1 MGDMADDSENDAPL
15 ETDPTG
21 RYQRCDEVL
30 GEGAYKLVYRACDLE
45 EGNEVAWNQ
54 LRFDHLSRREA
65 QKILSE
71 IGILQ
76 SIRNDHIINFYASW
90 STPSPNVAGGERI
103 VFITELM
110 SSGTLKQYLKKTLKG
125 ALKPKVLKS
134 WCRQILLGLAYMH
147 THQPPII
154 HRDLK
159 CDNIFINGN
168 NGQLKIGDLGLA
180 VVRHRTHVS
189 SVLGT
194 PEFMAPELYD
204 EKYDEKIDIYAF
216 GMCVLEMVTKDYPYA
231 ECTNQAQIYRKV
243 SQGIKPKALD
253 DVQDSEVREF
263 IDRCLDHDA
272 KTRPSAQELLDSE
285 FLKPCANIP
294 LSSSEAT
301 SGASGHFALDGHDH
315 IDVVRQS
322 TPAPGIASTLTLST
336 ATLPIPVPG
345 PIPLRI
351 QTAAPE
357 VAVVP
362 QSGAI
367 AGAEFTL
374 TTVDV
379 VNKTYHIRSNL
390 LPPTPTSAVENPQ
403 TDATSALPQ
412 EQDGQTQATRTEAI
426 EPSKDLIPEPA
437 LAPTHTHSYSKMCS
451 IQVEQYGNTDGNRLN
466 LKMVCTCPV
475 AGSSRESSVEA
486 PGTHEIKFP
495 FDLDIDTV
503 EEVVA
508 EMVREQILSADDR
521 AEATSRIQEVVIKIS
536 HAMQEKARK
545 DKEKKA
551 ARLLPA
557 QPSSKAPRSQSS
569 VQSAKQHQHSQAI
582 AMKKPHHRQLKV
594 PPASDWSQYGSS
606 PTELRSPDYFLS
618 SSLGSNASYNWTGTT
633 LTANSDQGRE
643 AFFEQTAASQPPP
656 SLSDTTFPPLMAA
669 SRRSEHGQLRKEL
682 AVTGQAGGDS
692 MARPTYSGAVQQ
704 YYEHSSHHD
713 VPMNASRSLSPL
725 LAPRR
730 TSAVPPRPKS
740 VHDVSYMTPY
750 PGAGAIN
757 PLSKSVQDLSY
768 GAGATSPPLVQRTAS
783 SAARLGERPRSSS
796 TATTAFDRDDD
807 VGYTSPYRHGVSG
820 SSVKSHRRSP
830 SCDISVYVPQA
841 MACVPSSL
849 RSFSAAHPLQRST
862 SNTVGYVVSKA
873 QSESG
878 QPLNSYPASPLAR
891 RAMVHDLSVVP
902 SATAATASNA
912 GLRQE
917 ADETRSSATSGLD
930 SRPANDVG
938 SNGKAATPGSG
949 GSDSGISSG
958 ASSPA
963 SAVLHDQQ
971 HQQQQQLGKQE
982 QRILVSAVPQPV
994 EAPMIVAPLSE
1005 RLSPY
1010 SFDPLSGAH
1019 GPAHGLVRAPAA
1031 MSESQHLMSSS
1042 LSSDGLFPVMM
1053 TSEAKKNIELW
1064 SDNVQQTTNA
1074 ELVAPARAAAAA
1086 AAQAEA
1092 AVGAAG
1098 VATAEEEDIHPH
1110 HHLLPHAHAHAHAHP
1125 PSLHLLHPLHGQ
1137 HGSVPSSSCPD
1148 LSDREED
1155 EEDEAG
1161 ILDEDLRSLREQQRR
1176 EIEWMRL
1183 QHEMQWE
1190 KMMKMKEQREKSSES
1205 TRLRRASEVMGG
1217 SWSASTMGAM

>member
-1 MGDMADDSENDAPL
+1 M
-15 ETDPTG
+15 
-21 RYQRCDEVL
+21 
-30 GEGAYKLVYRACDLE
+30 
-45 EGNEVAWNQ
+45 
-54 LRFDHLSRREA
+54 
-65 QKILSE
+65 
-71 IGILQ
+71 
-76 SIRNDHIINFYASW
+76 
-90 STPSPNVAGGERI
+90 
-103 VFITELM
+103 
-110 SSGTLKQYLKKTLKG
+110 
-125 ALKPKVLKS
+125 
-134 WCRQILLGLAYMH
+134 
-147 THQPPII
+147 
-154 HRDLK
+154 
-159 CDNIFINGN
+159 FINGN

-253 DVQDSEVREF
+253 DVQDLEVREF

-285 FLKPCANIP
+285 FLKPCTNALP
-294 LSSSEAT
+294 ASSETTIGT
-301 SGASGHFALDGHDH
+301 SGPSPMDGHDH
-315 IDVVRQS
+315 DDIARQS
-322 TPAPGIASTLTLST
+322 TPAPEIASTTSPST

-345 PIPLRI
+345 PIPPRI
-351 QTAAPE
+351 QTAASE

-367 AGAEFTL
+367 AGPEFTL

-390 LPPTPTSAVENPQ
+390 LPPTPTSAVESPQ
-403 TDATSALPQ
+403 TDATFASAQ
-412 EQDGQTQATRTEAI
+412 GQDKPIQATSSETL
-426 EPSKDLIPEPA
+426 EPSLELMSEPGP
-437 LAPTHTHSYSKMCS
+437 APTHTHSYSKMCS

-475 AGSSRESSVEA
+475 AGSSRENAVEA

-508 EMVREQILSADDR
+508 EMVREQILSAEDR
-521 AEATSRIQEVVIKIS
+521 AEATSRIQDVVTKIS
-536 HAMQEKARK
+536 HALQQEKARK
-545 DKEKKA
+545 DKERKA
-551 ARLLPA
+551 ARLTSP
-557 QPSSKAPRSQSS
+557 PPVSRTPRSQTS
-569 VQSAKQHQHSQAI
+569 VQSSRQHHQQHQQHQQSQAI

-618 SSLGSNASYNWTGTT
+618 SSLGSSASFSWTGAT
-633 LTANSDQGRE
+633 LTANSDQGRN
-643 AFFEQTAASQPPP
+643 AFLTQPPP
-656 SLSDTTFPPLMAA
+656 SLSDATFPPLMTAP
-669 SRRSEHGQLRKEL
+669 RGSEHGHLHLRREHNV
-682 AVTGQAGGDS
+682 AGQVGSDGTG
-692 MARPTYSGAVQQ
+692 RPTYSGAVQQ
-704 YYEHSSHHD
+704 HQERSLHHD
-713 VPMNASRSLSPL
+713 APMNASLSLSPL

-740 VHDVSYMTPY
+740 VHDLSYTTPY
-750 PGAGAIN
+750 PSSDATN
-757 PLSKSVQDLSY
+757 SHSKSVQDLSY
-768 GAGATSPPLVQRTAS
+768 GASATSPPLVQRTAS

-820 SSVKSHRRSP
+820 SSMKSHRRSP

-841 MACVPSSL
+841 MVCVPSSL
-849 RSFSAAHPLQRST
+849 RSFNAAHALQHST
-862 SNTVGYVVSKA
+862 SNTVGYVVSRA

-878 QPLNSYPASPLAR
+878 QPLDPFPATPLAR
-891 RAMVHDLSVVP
+891 RAMAHDLSAEPVVP
-902 SATAATASNA
+902 ATRVSSSGT
-912 GLRQE
+912 RRE
-917 ADETRSSATSGLD
+917 ADETRQSSTSGLGTQVVHD
-930 SRPANDVG
+930 AVG
-938 SNGKAATPGSG
+938 NGKTTPGSG

-963 SAVLHDQQ
+963 SVMLHDQPQ
-971 HQQQQQLGKQE
+971 QQQQQLQQQQQQQQQHPPEKQE
-982 QRILVSAVPQPV
+982 QRILVTAVPQPLA
-994 EAPMIVAPLSE
+994 APILVAPLSE
-1005 RLSPY
+1005 RLSSYALEPQ
-1010 SFDPLSGAH
+1010 PGAH
-1019 GPAHGLVRAPAA
+1019 VPAA

-1074 ELVAPARAAAAA
+1074 ALVAPPSTAAAAA
-1086 AAQAEA
+1086 A
-1092 AVGAAG
+1092 
-1098 VATAEEEDIHPH
+1098 VATEPEAGGVRLTGETIHPH
-1110 HHLLPHAHAHAHAHP
+1110 HHILPLAHSHVHP
-1125 PSLHLLHPLHGQ
+1125 QSPHLLHPLQGQ

-1176 EIEWMRL
+1176 EMEWMRL

-1190 KMMKMKEQREKSSES
+1190 KMMKMKEQRERSSDS
-1205 TRLRRASEVMGG
+1205 TRLRRASEAMGG
-1217 SWSASTMGAM
+1217 SWSASTMGSPMIP

>member
-45 EGNEVAWNQ
+45 EGNE
-54 LRFDHLSRREA
+54 
-65 QKILSE
+65 
-71 IGILQ
+71 
-76 SIRNDHIINFYASW
+76 
-90 STPSPNVAGGERI
+90 
-103 VFITELM
+103 
-110 SSGTLKQYLKKTLKG
+110 QYLKKTLKG

-147 THQPPII
+147 THHPPII

-253 DVQDSEVREF
+253 DVQDPEVREF

-272 KTRPSAQELLDSE
+272 KTRPSAQELLDSK
-285 FLKPCANIP
+285 FLKPCTNTMP
-294 LSSSEAT
+294 TTSEAT
-301 SGASGHFALDGHDH
+301 LGTSGHFPIDGHDH
-315 IDVVRQS
+315 GDVARRS
-322 TPAPGIASTLTLST
+322 TPVPVIAPTMSSST

-345 PIPLRI
+345 PIPPRI
-351 QTAAPE
+351 QTAASE

-367 AGAEFTL
+367 AGPEFTL

-390 LPPTPTSAVENPQ
+390 LPPTPTSAVESPQ
-403 TDATSALPQ
+403 TDATFASDQGQDNPTQVTSA
-412 EQDGQTQATRTEAI
+412 EAS
-426 EPSKDLIPEPA
+426 EPSEELLSEPA

-475 AGSSRESSVEA
+475 AGSSRENSVEA

-503 EEVVA
+503 DEVVA
-508 EMVREQILSADDR
+508 EMVREQILSAEDR
-521 AEATSRIQEVVIKIS
+521 AEATSRIQDVVTKIS
-536 HAMQEKARK
+536 LALQQEKAWK
-545 DKEKKA
+545 DKERKA
-551 ARLLPA
+551 ARLASPPP
-557 QPSSKAPRSQSS
+557 PSKTPRSQSS
-569 VQSAKQHQHSQAI
+569 VQSARQHHQQHQQSQAI

-618 SSLGSNASYNWTGTT
+618 SSLGSNASFSWTGAT

-643 AFFEQTAASQPPP
+643 AFLTQPPP
-656 SLSDTTFPPLMAA
+656 SLSDATFPPLMTAP
-669 SRRSEHGQLRKEL
+669 RRSEHGHFRREL
-682 AVTGQAGGDS
+682 SVAGQGGGDGTG
-692 MARPTYSGAVQQ
+692 RPTYSGAVQQ
-704 YYEHSSHHD
+704 HPERSLHHD
-713 VPMNASRSLSPL
+713 VPMNASLSLSPL

-740 VHDVSYMTPY
+740 VHDVSYMTPF
-750 PGAGAIN
+750 PSSDATSM
-757 PLSKSVQDLSY
+757 LSRSVQDLSY
-768 GAGATSPPLVQRTAS
+768 GASATSPPLVQRTAS

-796 TATTAFDRDDD
+796 TAAAAFDRDDD

-820 SSVKSHRRSP
+820 SSMKSHRRSP
-830 SCDISVYVPQA
+830 SCN
-841 MACVPSSL
+841 
-849 RSFSAAHPLQRST
+849 AAHPLQRST
-862 SNTVGYVVSKA
+862 SNTAGYVVSRA

-878 QPLNSYPASPLAR
+878 QPLNPFPAIPLAR
-891 RAMVHDLSVVP
+891 RAMAYDISVVP
-902 SATAATASNA
+902 AVTASA
-912 GLRQE
+912 VSSTGARQMQ
-917 ADETRSSATSGLD
+917 DETRPSATSG
-930 SRPANDVG
+930 PGTQTVHDVG
-938 SNGKAATPGSG
+938 NNGKTTPGSG

-963 SAVLHDQQ
+963 SVMLHDQQ
-971 HQQQQQLGKQE
+971 QQQSQQQQQQQHPPEKQE
-982 QRILVSAVPQPV
+982 QRILVTAVPQPLK
-994 EAPMIVAPLSE
+994 APIIVAPLSE
-1005 RLSPY
+1005 RLSSY
-1010 SFDPLSGAH
+1010 SLDPLSGAH
-1019 GPAHGLVRAPAA
+1019 GPTRGLVHAPAA

-1074 ELVAPARAAAAA
+1074 ALVAPASAAAAA
-1086 AAQAEA
+1086 AVAEPEAVGVKAAAEA
-1092 AVGAAG
+1092 
-1098 VATAEEEDIHPH
+1098 IHPH
-1110 HHLLPHAHAHAHAHP
+1110 HHGLAHAHAHAHP
-1125 PSLHLLHPLHGQ
+1125 QSPRLLHPLHGQ

-1176 EIEWMRL
+1176 EMEWMRL

-1190 KMMKMKEQREKSSES
+1190 KMMKMKEQRERTSDS
-1205 TRLRRASEVMGG
+1205 TRLRRASEAMGG
-1217 SWSASTMGAM
+1217 SWSASTMGSHMIP

>member
-71 IGILQ
+71 IEILE

-90 STPSPNVAGGERI
+90 STPSPTVAGGERI

-253 DVQDSEVREF
+253 DVQDPEVREF

-272 KTRPSAQELLDSE
+272 KTRPSAQALLDSE

-294 LSSSEAT
+294 PTSTEAT
-301 SGASGHFALDGHDH
+301 NGSLGQFPMDGHDH
-315 IDVVRQS
+315 GEVARQS
-322 TPAPGIASTLTLST
+322 TPAPALASTLTSST
-336 ATLPIPVPG
+336 ATQPIPVPG
-345 PIPLRI
+345 PIPPRI

-390 LPPTPTSAVENPQ
+390 LPPTPTSAVESPQ
-403 TDATSALPQ
+403 TDATSTLSQ
-412 EQDGQTQATRTEAI
+412 EQDNQAQVTRAEAP
-426 EPSKDLIPEPA
+426 EPSTELIPEPV

-495 FDLDIDTV
+495 FDLGIDTV
-503 EEVVA
+503 KDVVA
-508 EMVREQILSADDR
+508 EMVREQILSAEDR
-521 AEATSRIQEVVIKIS
+521 AEATSRIQEVVTKIS

-551 ARLLPA
+551 ARSVSA

-569 VQSAKQHQHSQAI
+569 VHSAKQHQQHQQSQAI
-582 AMKKPHHRQLKV
+582 AMKKPHHRQLRV

-618 SSLGSNASYNWTGTT
+618 SSLGSNASFSWTGAT
-633 LTANSDQGRE
+633 LTSYSDQGRE
-643 AFFEQTAASQPPP
+643 AFLAQAAAAQPPP
-656 SLSDTTFPPLMAA
+656 SLSDATFPPLMAD
-669 SRRSEHGQLRKEL
+669 SRRSEHGHLRKEH
-682 AVTGQAGGDS
+682 VVEGQAGGDG
-692 MARPTYSGAVQQ
+692 MPRPTYSGAVQQ
-704 YYEHSSHHD
+704 YHEHSPHRD
-713 VPMNASRSLSPL
+713 VSMNASLSLSPL

-730 TSAVPPRPKS
+730 ASAVPPRPKS

-750 PGAGAIN
+750 PGPGATSA
-757 PLSKSVQDLSY
+757 LSRSVQDLTY
-768 GAGATSPPLVQRTAS
+768 GASATSPPLVQRTAS

-796 TATTAFDRDDD
+796 TATAAFDRDDD

-820 SSVKSHRRSP
+820 SSMKSHRRSP

-849 RSFSAAHPLQRST
+849 RGFNAAHPLQHSASHT
-862 SNTVGYVVSKA
+862 AGYTVSRA
-873 QSESG
+873 QSECG
-878 QPLNSYPASPLAR
+878 QPLASPLAR
-891 RAMVHDLSVVP
+891 RAMIHDISVVP
-902 SATAATASNA
+902 AVTATAVSSSGTGQGVEATRPAV
-912 GLRQE
+912 
-917 ADETRSSATSGLD
+917 TSGLD
-930 SRPANDVG
+930 TQAG
-938 SNGKAATPGSG
+938 IATGGNGKTTPGAG

-963 SAVLHDQQ
+963 SVMLHDQQ
-971 HQQQQQLGKQE
+971 PHQQQQQPGNQE
-982 QRILVSAVPQPV
+982 QRILTSAVSQPL
-994 EAPMIVAPLSE
+994 EAPIVVAPLSE

-1019 GPAHGLVRAPAA
+1019 GPAHGLARAPAA

-1042 LSSDGLFPVMM
+1042 LSSDGRFPVMM
-1053 TSEAKKNIELW
+1053 TSEAMKNIVLW

-1086 AAQAEA
+1086 AA
-1092 AVGAAG
+1092 AVVVDPEAAG
-1098 VATAEEEDIHPH
+1098 VRAAEEEIHPH
-1110 HHLLPHAHAHAHAHP
+1110 HHILPHAHAHSHNHP
-1125 PSLHLLHPLHGQ
+1125 QSPHLLHPLHGQ

-1148 LSDREED
+1148 LSDREEE
-1155 EEDEAG
+1155 EEDEG
-1161 ILDEDLRSLREQQRR
+1161 RVLDEDLRTLMEQQRR
-1176 EIEWMRL
+1176 EMEWMRL

-1190 KMMKMKEQREKSSES
+1190 KMMKMKEQRDKSNES
-1205 TRLRRASEVMGG
+1205 TRLRRASEAMGG
-1217 SWSASTMGAM
+1217 SWSATTTGAM

>member
-1 MGDMADDSENDAPL
+1 MGTMGDVADDSENDAPL

-71 IGILQ
+71 IEILQ

-125 ALKPKVLKS
+125 ALKPKVLRS
-134 WCRQILLGLAYMH
+134 WCRQILMGLAYMH
-147 THQPPII
+147 THHPPII

-243 SQGIKPKALD
+243 SQGIKPKALE
-253 DVQDSEVREF
+253 DVQDLEVREF

-272 KTRPSAQELLDSE
+272 NTRPSAQELLDSE
-285 FLKPCANIP
+285 FLKPCTNIP
-294 LSSSEAT
+294 PPSSEAAI
-301 SGASGHFALDGHDH
+301 GASGQFSMDSHDH
-315 IDVVRQS
+315 GDVARPS
-322 TPAPGIASTLTLST
+322 TPASGIASILTSST
-336 ATLPIPVPG
+336 ATLPTPVPG
-345 PIPLRI
+345 LIPPRI

-357 VAVVP
+357 VAVLP
-362 QSGAI
+362 QNGAF
-367 AGAEFTL
+367 AGPEFTL

-390 LPPTPTSAVENPQ
+390 LPPTPTSAVESTQ
-403 TDATSALPQ
+403 ADATPALAQ
-412 EQDGQTQATRTEAI
+412 GEDAQTQVTSTGTFES
-426 EPSKDLIPEPA
+426 SKELIPEPT
-437 LAPTHTHSYSKMCS
+437 LTPTHTHSYSKMCS

-486 PGTHEIKFP
+486 AGTHEIKFP

-508 EMVREQILSADDR
+508 EM
-521 AEATSRIQEVVIKIS
+521 ATSRIQDVVTKIS

-545 DKEKKA
+545 AKEKKV
-551 ARLLPA
+551 ARLVSA
-557 QPSSKAPRSQSS
+557 QPSSNAPRSQSS
-569 VQSAKQHQHSQAI
+569 VLSAKQHQQPQQSQAI

-594 PPASDWSQYGSS
+594 PPASDWSQYSHS

-618 SSLGSNASYNWTGTT
+618 SSLGSNASFSWTGVT

-643 AFFEQTAASQPPP
+643 AFFAQTAAAQPPP
-656 SLSDTTFPPLMAA
+656 SLSDATFPPLMAA
-669 SRRSEHGQLRKEL
+669 ARRSEHDRLRKEL
-682 AVTGQAGGDS
+682 AVAGQAGGDG
-692 MARPTYSGAVQQ
+692 MGRPTYSGAVQQ
-704 YYEHSSHHD
+704 YHEPSPHHD
-713 VPMNASRSLSPL
+713 VPMNASLSLSPL

-730 TSAVPPRPKS
+730 TSAIPPRPKS

-750 PGAGAIN
+750 PGRDATSA
-757 PLSKSVQDLSY
+757 LSKSVQDLSY
-768 GAGATSPPLVQRTAS
+768 GATATSPPLVQRTAS
-783 SAARLGERPRSSS
+783 SVARLGERPRSSS
-796 TATTAFDRDDD
+796 TAAAAFDRDDD

-820 SSVKSHRRSP
+820 SSMKSHRRSP
-830 SCDISVYVPQA
+830 SCDISVYVPQG
-841 MACVPSSL
+841 MVCVPSSL
-849 RSFSAAHPLQRST
+849 RSFNAAHPLQRST
-862 SNTVGYVVSKA
+862 SNMVGYVVSKA

-878 QPLNSYPASPLAR
+878 QPLNPFPASPLAR
-891 RAMVHDLSVVP
+891 HAMFQDISVVP
-902 SATAATASNA
+902 ALTATAASSSGT
-912 GLRQE
+912 RQE
-917 ADETRSSATSGLD
+917 AAETHPTVASGLD
-930 SRPANDVG
+930 TQATNNVG
-938 SNGKAATPGSG
+938 SNGKATPGSG

-963 SAVLHDQQ
+963 SVMLHDQP
-971 HQQQQQLGKQE
+971 QQQQQQQQQQSGQQE
-982 QRILVSAVPQPV
+982 HPILVSAAPQPQ
-994 EAPMIVAPLSE
+994 APIIVAPLSE

-1019 GPAHGLVRAPAA
+1019 GPVHGLVDAPAA

-1042 LSSDGLFPVMM
+1042 LSSDGLFPIMM
-1053 TSEAKKNIELW
+1053 TSEAKKNIEMW

-1074 ELVAPARAAAAA
+1074 GLAAPARAAAAA
-1086 AAQAEA
+1086 AAAAA
-1092 AVGAAG
+1092 AVEPEAVG
-1098 VATAEEEDIHPH
+1098 VRATEEEIHPH
-1110 HHLLPHAHAHAHAHP
+1110 HHILPHAHAHAHTHLHAYP
-1125 PSLHLLHPLHGQ
+1125 QSPHLLHPLHGQ

-1148 LSDREED
+1148 LSDREEE

-1176 EIEWMRL
+1176 EMEWMRL

-1205 TRLRRASEVMGG
+1205 TRLRRASEAMGG